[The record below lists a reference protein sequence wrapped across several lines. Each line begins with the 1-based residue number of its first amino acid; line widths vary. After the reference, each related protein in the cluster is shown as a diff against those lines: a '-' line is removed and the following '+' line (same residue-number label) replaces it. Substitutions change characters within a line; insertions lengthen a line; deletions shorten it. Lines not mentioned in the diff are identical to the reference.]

1 MNIAAIIHTLN
12 AGEFLAPC
20 LDAIGDIPVY
30 VFDQGSTDDTIAI
43 ARLRNNI
50 TLHRGCHPFSEG
62 EAACR
67 NWALDVVARPKFF
80 THVLRIDAD
89 EILTDGWLETTE
101 INVGA
106 IDPDCMAVDYWQIV
120 DRPIMSQVG
129 NPVEKRGLVYQL
141 KCKPRYESRPGK
153 NWHCGIVGPKDT
165 LHLHDPAL
173 IHLGYATKNLT
184 AKWMANVARGDYSDS
199 DDVNNALRESMTKYP
214 RNHLHKRE
222 PIPQELLDRSTY
234 LNALANE

>member
-80 THVLRIDAD
+80 THFLPGLLCLKMVSLFLSRYTFTKSFRP
-89 EILTDGWLETTE
+89 LLET
-101 INVGA
+101 G
-106 IDPDCMAVDYWQIV
+106 
-120 DRPIMSQVG
+120 
-129 NPVEKRGLVYQL
+129 
-141 KCKPRYESRPGK
+141 
-153 NWHCGIVGPKDT
+153 
-165 LHLHDPAL
+165 
-173 IHLGYATKNLT
+173 
-184 AKWMANVARGDYSDS
+184 
-199 DDVNNALRESMTKYP
+199 
-214 RNHLHKRE
+214 
-222 PIPQELLDRSTY
+222 
-234 LNALANE
+234 